1 MAGLAL
7 FYRRLAVYGPT
18 TLLQWLI
25 YAILLPMGWLY
36 GALMRLR
43 AVMYRVGVFASYRAG
58 VPVISIGNL
67 SVGGTGKT
75 PVVDHLIRY
84 CLSLDKRVAVVSRG
98 YASGN
103 QSALRV
109 VSAGQGPLLDVE
121 QAGDE
126 PWLLAR
132 RNPAA
137 CVVVAP
143 RRVLG
148 VRHAIEVLGADVV
161 LLDDGFQHLAVARD
175 FDLVL
180 LDAQR
185 PFGNGQVLPAGLL
198 REPRSALKRGQLF
211 LLTRC
216 PEDQVSAIRLPGP
229 ILHCRHQVAD
239 YVESMD
245 GATRPME
252 ALKHLRGV
260 AFAGIAEPESF
271 FCDLQKCGLTLVQ
284 TLCFPDHASYDEY
297 DLFQLTEAAVSADY
311 FITTEKDAV
320 KLAAAVLPLPCFQV
334 PLRLVF
340 LQPGALEKRIYP
352 VLEGR
357 LYGNLSGIT

>member
-1 MAGLAL
+1 MASLAL

-18 TLLQWLI
+18 TLSQWLV
-25 YAILLPMGWLY
+25 YAILLPLGWLY
-36 GALMRLR
+36 GVLMQFRALL
-43 AVMYRVGVFASYRAG
+43 YRVGVFASYRAC

-75 PVVDHLIRY
+75 PVVDHLVRY

-109 VSAGQGPLLDVE
+109 VSAGQGPLLDVDE
-121 QAGDE
+121 AGDE
-126 PWLLAR
+126 PWLIAR

-143 RRVLG
+143 RRVAG

-185 PFGNGQVLPAGLL
+185 PFGNGHVLPAGLL

-216 PEDQVSAIRLPGP
+216 PEPNVNVPALPGP
-229 ILHCRHQVAD
+229 VLHCRHESAE
-239 YVESMD
+239 YVESLEGEIRLMAD
-245 GATRPME
+245 
-252 ALKHLRGV
+252 LVHLRGI
-260 AFAGIAEPESF
+260 AFAGIAEPGSF
-271 FCDLQKCGLTLVQ
+271 FNNLEKCGLNLVQ
-284 TLCFPDHASYDEY
+284 TLCFSDHSGYDER
-297 DLFQLTEAAVSADY
+297 DLFRLIEAADSADY

-320 KLAAAVLPLPCFQV
+320 KLFSAALPLPCYQV

-340 LQPGALEKRIYP
+340 LQPGELETRIFH
-352 VLEGR
+352 VLEGEQN
-357 LYGNLSGIT
+357 GDLSATA